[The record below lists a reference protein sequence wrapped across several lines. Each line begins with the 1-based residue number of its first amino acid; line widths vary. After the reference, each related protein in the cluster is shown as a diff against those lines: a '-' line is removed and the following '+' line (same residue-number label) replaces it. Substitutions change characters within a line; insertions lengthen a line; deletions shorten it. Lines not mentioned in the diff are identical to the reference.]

1 MKYKIILECIIYE
14 NFGVDLD
21 VMKQIYFAECNF
33 RNPKI
38 HACAFC
44 AFGGDLVPRKF
55 KCAFCAIGDDL
66 VSRKFGISD
75 SSKWKGL
82 FINFTLI

>member
-14 NFGVDLD
+14 NFDVDLD

-38 HACAFC
+38 HACAKC
-44 AFGGDLVPRKF
+44 AIGVDFVPRKF
-55 KCAFCAIGDDL
+55 KCAIGDDL
-66 VSRKFGISD
+66 VPRKFGISD